1 MTISALAVRRSSRWW
16 PRFLAMDGC
25 EFSPAV
31 SSAGDHSLSGGC
43 LREAVGLS
51 VGDHGGN
58 ANGLRWTLSPDG
70 LACVLDVLRSG
81 RDPVGRAKCGVGSGP
96 SSRTGASLLL

>member
-1 MTISALAVRRSSRWW
+1 MPPSEQEVWVYRERRGEARAVATLSTVMTIYALAVRRSSRWW

-51 VGDHGGN
+51 VGDHGGKQTVF
-58 ANGLRWTLSPDG
+58 A
-70 LACVLDVLRSG
+70 G
-81 RDPVGRAKCGVGSGP
+81 R
-96 SSRTGASLLL
+96 